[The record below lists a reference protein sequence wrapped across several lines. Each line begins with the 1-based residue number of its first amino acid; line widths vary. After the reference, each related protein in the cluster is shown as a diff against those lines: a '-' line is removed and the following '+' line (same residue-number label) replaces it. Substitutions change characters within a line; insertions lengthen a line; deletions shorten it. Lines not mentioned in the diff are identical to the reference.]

1 MNSPQDIGTATF
13 TGQVGNPLPQ
23 DLRPQGAGVDFSTTT
38 GSVTVPFA
46 PGVTPIV
53 TQVTVPPTNTN
64 VNAITVTIKSPTG
77 TVLVGPITSPSGNTV
92 TNFPVTP
99 LPENST
105 LTVTFKTS
113 DGQAPQN
120 VTLSVIACYTPS
132 TAATVVS
139 TGTPTGMPTATTVST
154 GTGTGAQ
161 TTLIISTT
169 TSGGVTGISSTK
181 SIFTQSGFRQ
191 R

>member
-1 MNSPQDIGTATF
+1 MNSPQDISNPIY

-23 DLRPQGAGVDFSTTT
+23 DLRPQGVGVDFSTVN

-53 TQVTVPPTNTN
+53 TKVTGPLGNTN
-64 VNAITVTIKSPTG
+64 VIAIIVTVKSPNG
-77 TVLVGPITSPSGNTV
+77 TVLAGPITSPSGNTV
-92 TNFPVTP
+92 TNFSVTP

-105 LTVTFKTS
+105 LTVTFLTS
-113 DGQAPQN
+113 DGKPPQN

-139 TGTPTGMPTATTVST
+139 TGTPTGTPTATTVST
-154 GTGTGAQ
+154 GTGTEAQ

-169 TSGGVTGISSTK
+169 TAGGVTGISSTK
-181 SIFTQSGFRQ
+181 SMFAQSAVQHR
-191 R
+191 